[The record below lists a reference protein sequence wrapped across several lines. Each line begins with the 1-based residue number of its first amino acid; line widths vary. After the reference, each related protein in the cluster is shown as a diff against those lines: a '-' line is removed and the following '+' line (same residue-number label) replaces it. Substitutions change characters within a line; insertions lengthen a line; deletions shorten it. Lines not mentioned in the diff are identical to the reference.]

1 MDIGLRKAIRESN
14 DATSEFNQY
23 LNQQNLGPQ
32 YTEGIYDA
40 YAEANE
46 QAYDGQLRLK
56 NLLDEYATLGMDFT
70 TDLEPLRLALTKYG
84 QRGTAIDQATFN
96 KILQAVYGNFTP
108 IDIPEMEKLFRTR
121 GYQQGGISKEVI
133 NDLLQLNNSFKAI
146 KLKNEE

>member
-1 MDIGLRKAIRESN
+1 
-14 DATSEFNQY
+14 
-23 LNQQNLGPQ
+23 
-32 YTEGIYDA
+32 
-40 YAEANE
+40 
-46 QAYDGQLRLK
+46 
-56 NLLDEYATLGMDFT
+56 MDFT

-96 KILQAVYGNFTP
+96 KILQSVYGNFTP